1 MVYIVRVW
9 DMGHFHVWF
18 LTSLQKQQHSWVPRP
33 HSGAELLAFGDKISV
48 ETLTP
53 QGKRI
58 RNILTKASRAQP
70 LWPENLS
77 VMVDPGGSVTVGL

>member
-1 MVYIVRVW
+1 VLALYS
-9 DMGHFHVWF
+9 
-18 LTSLQKQQHSWVPRP
+18 SLFSFYSFWRLEK
-33 HSGAELLAFGDKISV
+33 KISV

-53 QGKRI
+53 QGKRT